1 MIRGNRGQVLMLVAV
16 MLVALVWFAALGID
30 TAYMFSVRHELQ
42 RCADSA
48 ALAGASWYIDNSVPA
63 PTDMPEDRAREYAKR
78 DIVATAPLTDSEV
91 QVTASP
97 LPPVALDNQV
107 RVVTRRTVNLFFRI
121 WQPSLPISASAIAE
135 GRIFPDPPNPDR
147 RIVRLVQ

>member
-30 TAYMFSVRHELQ
+30 TAYIYSVRHELQ
-42 RCADSA
+42 RCADSG
-48 ALAGASWYIDNSVPA
+48 ALAGASRYIDNSVPA
-63 PTDMPEDRAREYAKR
+63 PIDNPEDRASDYAKR
-78 DIVATAPLTDSEV
+78 DVVSTARLTDSEV

-97 LPPVALDNQV
+97 MPPLAYDNQV

-121 WQPSLPISASAIAE
+121 WQPSLTISASATAE
-135 GRIFPDPPNPDR
+135 GRVLDNT
-147 RIVRLVQ
+147 VRLVE